1 AMSDR
6 LSECFETYLKGYKD
20 HRTIDGYKHTE
31 ITGRMLAYKS
41 RIFRSATMGDEYP
54 TTFFDGEL
62 KTQTDIELPIC
73 TQHLATHLPYCAKKG
88 AITFLFQRP
97 RYLQSIHTRQD
108 K

>member
-1 AMSDR
+1 
-6 LSECFETYLKGYKD
+6 LKGHKD

-62 KTQTDIELPIC
+62 KTQTDIEFVNIYAAPSETL
-73 TQHLATHLPYCAKKG
+73 TLLRQKG
-88 AITFLFQRP
+88 RNHIPPST
-97 RYLQSIHTRQD
+97 S
-108 K
+108 

>member
-1 AMSDR
+1 VFSRTTTRSMSDR

-20 HRTIDGYKHTE
+20 HRTIDVYKHTE

-62 KTQTDIELPIC
+62 KRQTDIEFVSMYAAPSD
-73 TQHLATHLPYCAKKG
+73 THTLRRQKG
-88 AITFLFQRP
+88 RNHIPLST
-97 RYLQSIHTRQD
+97 S
-108 K
+108 